1 MTGDYKHVC
10 VFSASSDEVA
20 AVHTEHA
27 AELGGLLAANG
38 WGLVFGGGTRG
49 LMGAVARGV
58 HDRGGHVI
66 GIIPDKLNRPGV
78 TYETCDELIVT
89 DTLRERKFEMD
100 RRADAFV
107 ALPGGFGTLEEL
119 LEAITLKQLHYHSRP
134 VVMLNT
140 DGFYDGLVSFMDSQ
154 IQRGFV
160 KPSHRDLFW
169 VADSPTEAVEYLK
182 SYEPVVPEGK
192 LTGIDLR

>member
-1 MTGDYKHVC
+1 MASEYKHVC
-10 VFSASSDEVA
+10 VFSASSEEVA
-20 AVHTEHA
+20 SVYMEQAS
-27 AELGGLLAANG
+27 ELGRRLAENR

-89 DTLRERKFEMD
+89 DTLRERKLEMD
-100 RRADAFV
+100 RRADAFI

-119 LEAITLKQLHYHSRP
+119 LETITLKQLHYHSRP

-154 IQRGFV
+154 IQKGFV
-160 KPSHRDLFW
+160 KPGHRNLFY
-169 VADSPTEAVEYLK
+169 VADSPADAVEHLK
-182 SYEPVVPEGK
+182 TYVPAATEGK
-192 LTGIDLR
+192 LAGIDLR